1 MTRGTRRTE
10 RRQGARRPNISLTCS
25 RRTGLTRWRR
35 QRNCFSTLLMSASR
49 KLVLPAGRGL
59 KLEQLGLDARL
70 NLEQKEERIE
80 LQKSMHKRN
89 VLAVTKEEE
98 EDDI

>member
-1 MTRGTRRTE
+1 
-10 RRQGARRPNISLTCS
+10 
-25 RRTGLTRWRR
+25 
-35 QRNCFSTLLMSASR
+35 MSASR

-59 KLEQLGLDARL
+59 KLEQLGLDVRL
-70 NLEQKEERIE
+70 NLEQKEERIK
-80 LQKSMHKRN
+80 LQKSMYKRK

>member
-1 MTRGTRRTE
+1 
-10 RRQGARRPNISLTCS
+10 
-25 RRTGLTRWRR
+25 
-35 QRNCFSTLLMSASR
+35 MSASR

-70 NLEQKEERIE
+70 NLEQKEERIK

-98 EDDI
+98 EDDN

>member
-1 MTRGTRRTE
+1 
-10 RRQGARRPNISLTCS
+10 
-25 RRTGLTRWRR
+25 
-35 QRNCFSTLLMSASR
+35 MSASR

-59 KLEQLGLDARL
+59 KLEQLGLDVRL
-70 NLEQKEERIE
+70 NLEQKEERIK

-98 EDDI
+98 EDDIRKSLIAQEDGTQKNE